1 MNYKMVNCTC
11 QNIPYMNYFSN
22 EIKSKY
28 YETIGKTPDQITT
41 NVEALIYMIFR
52 ENYYKKIINATD
64 LAGKYNADNKRYYFS
79 FYDFINKKKTKL
91 NSREIWLAKN
101 QIFEKKQLQCNI
113 EYQLYQQ
120 QLVNNIVNQN
130 KYQELKCGDGYN
142 FLTEKGFEEYLSK
155 NIYYYTYPNLRS
167 KDCLSV
173 CDYRNTTNPT
183 EVFEERSTIYQEF
196 YKVFFQACYFSKIL
210 NKINQVKQSSLEA
223 KVNNMV
229 AKFPRT
235 IFPNLQQGEWKKLYS
250 GKDIIQIYNTVKQ
263 LQKSIRLS

>member
-1 MNYKMVNCTC
+1 
-11 QNIPYMNYFSN
+11 MNYFSN
-22 EIKSKY
+22 DIKNKY

-52 ENYYKKIINATD
+52 ENYYKKIVNATD
-64 LAGKYNADNKRYYFS
+64 LAGKYNAENKRYYFN
-79 FYDFINKKKTKL
+79 FYDFVNKTNTKL

-101 QIFEKKQLQCNI
+101 QITTKEKLQCDV

-130 KYQELKCGDGYN
+130 KYQELKCGNRYN
-142 FLTEKGFEEYLSK
+142 FLSEEGFQDYLTK

-173 CDYRNTTNPT
+173 CDYRNMTNPIQ
-183 EVFEERSTIYQEF
+183 VFESRVPTYIEF
-196 YKVFFQACYFSKIL
+196 YNVFYQACFFSKIL

-229 AKFPRT
+229 AKFPRN
-235 IFPNLQQGEWKKLYS
+235 IFKNLKQGEWKKLYS
-250 GKDIIQIYNTVKQ
+250 GKDIIQIYNTIKQ
-263 LQKSIRLS
+263 LQKSIRIP